1 MAPRRWA
8 GMLTRLLIRKNHN
21 TSGLYF
27 ADVHGCT
34 ELNNLYFFLEGV
46 GISLPPTD
54 TRTKPRTTRAYLQK
68 SRTEQ
73 PKRR

>member
-1 MAPRRWA
+1 MSPFPFW
-8 GMLTRLLIRKNHN
+8 
-21 TSGLYF
+21 F
-27 ADVHGCT
+27 VVDVKCH
-34 ELNNLYFFLEGV
+34 LMIYRPQNNLYFFLEGV